1 MYGIFFASAKGK
13 KAKELAVDITRL
25 TLEVASGL
33 REPEE
38 HQEAGTPVPRPSTPR
53 PQSGED
59 RVDLIRA
66 QNLASPLP
74 QDLDLKEALR
84 LLAQVTR
91 QVETADRQELRRL
104 FHDEPL
110 RDLCCRLSEAAGA

>member
-1 MYGIFFASAKGK
+1 M
-13 KAKELAVDITRL
+13 EITRL
-25 TLEVASGL
+25 TLEGTPGL
-33 REPEE
+33 MELEE
-38 HQEAGTPVPRPSTPR
+38 HRETGAPVPRPSTAR
-53 PQSGED
+53 PQSGGD
-59 RVDLIRA
+59 RVDLIRT

-110 RDLCCRLSEAAGA
+110 RELCCRLTEAAGT